1 MKVAPSILSVLNKD
15 LDLIIK
21 ELEEANVKY
30 LHLDVMDNIFV
41 PNYTFDESLVAKI
54 KEKTNI
60 ILDTHLMI
68 HNPDQIIDKYIETKS
83 DYLCFHIEAS
93 SNPLETIKKIK
104 DANLKCGISIKPK
117 TNVDTIKE
125 LVPYLDLVLVMSVE
139 PGFGGQKFME
149 DMLDKVKLLKQLRE
163 LNNYHYLIEIDGGIN
178 NITSLLAKKAGCDII
193 VVGTYLFNSPNI
205 KNTIKELEQ

>member
-125 LVPYLDLVLVMSVE
+125 LLPYLDLVLVMSVE
-139 PGFGGQKFME
+139 PGAGGQEFIE
-149 DMLDKVKLLKQLRE
+149 ESENRINEIRE
-163 LNNYHYLIEIDGGIN
+163 LLNSYNIPAVINVDGGIN
-178 NITSLLAKKAGCDII
+178 SDTRKLCYNADIVTAGSYIVKSDNFQEKVSSLR
-193 VVGTYLFNSPNI
+193 
-205 KNTIKELEQ
+205 